1 MKIPTNI
8 PQGYK
13 SSPLGIIPKDWE
25 VKRLEEVCVNAGEY
39 GLNAPAVDYNPAL
52 PTYLRITDIDVDG
65 TFIKSDKKS
74 VMADNALDY
83 YLSDGDIV
91 FARTG
96 ATVGKSYLY
105 NPKDGRLV
113 FAGFLIRFSPDKNKI
128 VPYYI
133 KCLTETIGYHNWVST
148 ISTRSGQPGINAQEY
163 ASFQFPLPPLAEQ
176 ERIAELLGTWDKAI
190 EMQKQLIDKLELRK
204 KGLMQQLFPA
214 NGDTTPQLRFPGFTE
229 EWEEK
234 KLGEVSDRITEKVGN
249 MPLEPISVSANVGI
263 ISQKQRFGKD
273 ISGEQYKCYIHIK
286 KGDYC
291 YNRGN
296 SKCFPQGCIYELRK
310 FEAAAPNAF
319 ISFRFRNSV
328 IPHFFNGYFDKN
340 AHGKQLA
347 QYITSGAR
355 SDGLLNLNAE
365 DFFKIKFLVPS
376 LSEQQKIADYLSSLD
391 YEIQKMTEKRD
402 KYIEEKQGLMQVLLT
417 GKKRI

>member
-176 ERIAELLGTWDKAI
+176 ERIAELLGTWDRAI
-190 EMQKQLIDKLELRK
+190 EMQKQLIEKLELRK
-204 KGLMQQLFPA
+204 KGLMQQLLT
-214 NGDTTPQLRFPGFTE
+214 GKKRLPGFTDEWKKVRFSDLYITVSAKKYQIPTSKYEHLGKYPIIDQGQNKIIGFTNE
-229 EWEEK
+229 ECVFTNLPIIVFGDHTRVVKWVNFQFVIGADGVQLLTTTPICDI
-234 KLGEVSDRITEKVGN
+234 KLGYYILCNTRIKNLGYSRHLRLLKSLSFTIPSSIE
-249 MPLEPISVSANVGI
+249 
-263 ISQKQRFGKD
+263 
-273 ISGEQYKCYIHIK
+273 EQ
-286 KGDYC
+286 
-291 YNRGN
+291 
-296 SKCFPQGCIYELRK
+296 LRLTQL
-310 FEAAAPNAF
+310 F
-319 ISFRFRNSV
+319 SV
-328 IPHFFNGYFDKN
+328 IDDEIIN
-340 AHGKQLA
+340 A
-347 QYITSGAR
+347 
-355 SDGLLNLNAE
+355 
-365 DFFKIKFLVPS
+365 
-376 LSEQQKIADYLSSLD
+376 
-391 YEIQKMTEKRD
+391 IQKLNSLQAQK
-402 KYIEEKQGLMQVLLT
+402 KGLMQVLLI

>member
-25 VKRLEEVCVNAGEY
+25 VKRLGEVCVNAGEY

-74 VMADNALDY
+74 VMADNAHDY

-204 KGLMQQLFPA
+204 KGLMQQLLT
-214 NGDTTPQLRFPGFTE
+214 GKKRLPGFTG
-229 EWEEK
+229 EWK
-234 KLGEVSDRITEKVGN
+234 KVRLGDYATMNSGGTPLSSNRSYYGGDIPFLSISDMTTSGKYIDHTARTITKIGLENSSARVFPKGTLVFAMYASLGKCSITNIEV
-249 MPLEPISVSANVGI
+249 A
-263 ISQKQRFGKD
+263 ISQAILG
-273 ISGEQYKCYIHIK
+273 
-286 KGDYC
+286 
-291 YNRGN
+291 
-296 SKCFPQGCIYELRK
+296 
-310 FEAAAPNAF
+310 
-319 ISFRFRNSV
+319 FR
-328 IPHFFNGYFDKN
+328 
-340 AHGKQLA
+340 
-347 QYITSGAR
+347 
-355 SDGLLNLNAE
+355 
-365 DFFKIKFLVPS
+365 
-376 LSEQQKIADYLSSLD
+376 LSEQLHRDFLYYYFCYIEPFIVKMGQNGTQSNLNKSIVENYILSIPLNIKEQSAIANVLSSMD
-391 YEIQKMTEKRD
+391 DEIQKLTEKRD